1 MEVIGR
7 KRRMTKAD
15 KKKNDIIK
23 YQNKLAMIKLSILK
37 NEADKLSRKTEKIR
51 IYNLKLLR
59 ILDEF
64 LWYREIH
71 GLAND
76 VQDQ

>member
-1 MEVIGR
+1 MEVSGR

-15 KKKNDIIK
+15 KKKNDIII
-23 YQNKLAMIKLSILK
+23 YQNKLAMMKLSILK

-59 ILDEF
+59 MLNA
-64 LWYREIH
+64 LWYRDIH

-76 VQDQ
+76 VQNQ

>member
-1 MEVIGR
+1 MEVSGR

-15 KKKNDIIK
+15 KKKNDIII

>member
-15 KKKNDIIK
+15 KKKNELMI
-23 YQNKLAMIKLSILK
+23 YHNKLAMMKLSILK

>member
-1 MEVIGR
+1 MEVSGR

-15 KKKNDIIK
+15 KKKNDTIIH
-23 YQNKLAMIKLSILK
+23 QNKLSILK

-51 IYNLKLLR
+51 IYNLNLLR

-64 LWYREIH
+64 ICNSEIH
-71 GLAND
+71 EITSEWDNLFD
-76 VQDQ
+76 

>member
-7 KRRMTKAD
+7 KKRLTKAD
-15 KKKNDIIK
+15 KKKNELTI
-23 YQNKLAMIKLSILK
+23 YYNKLAMMKLSILK
-37 NEADKLSRKTEKIR
+37 NEADKLFRKTEKIR

>member
-1 MEVIGR
+1 MEVSGR
-7 KRRMTKAD
+7 KRRISKAD
-15 KKKNDIIK
+15 KKKNDIIIHH
-23 YQNKLAMIKLSILK
+23 NKLYILK

>member
-1 MEVIGR
+1 MEVSGR
-7 KRRMTKAD
+7 KRRISKAD
-15 KKKNDIIK
+15 KKKNDIII

>member
-1 MEVIGR
+1 MEVSGR

-15 KKKNDIIK
+15 KKKNDIIIHH
-23 YQNKLAMIKLSILK
+23 NKLAMIKLSILK

>member
-1 MEVIGR
+1 MEVSGR

-15 KKKNDIIK
+15 KKKNDIII
-23 YQNKLAMIKLSILK
+23 YQNKLAMTKLSILK